1 VDGPAAR
8 RRIGVTARVVEVR
21 NRSQWDSALAALPL
35 AHVLQC
41 WDWGDFKSRW
51 GWQPT
56 RLLFEREGR
65 PTAAAQILRRRLPH
79 TPLSVSYV
87 SKGPVLDYG
96 DAPLLASVLST
107 LEEHARRWRSI
118 FLKIDPDVCLSA
130 GPNDAPLRA
139 EADAV
144 IQMLAARG
152 WRPSAEQIQF
162 KNTVLID
169 LTADEAGLLAAMKP
183 KTRYNIG
190 LASRRGV
197 RVRAGGEPDLPAFYD
212 LYRETARRDGFLIR
226 PPAYYLDVWT
236 QALLNGWARL
246 LLAEVEREVVAGL
259 MLFLFGRTAW
269 YMYGASSDRQ
279 RHLMPNAL
287 LQWEAIRVARQLGCA
302 RYDMWGAPDRFD
314 ERDSMWGVYRFKT
327 GFGGETV
334 RGLGAFD
341 YPPSA
346 RLYWAYT
353 VAMPRLL
360 ALMRRRHNRT
370 EALG

>member
-1 VDGPAAR
+1 
-8 RRIGVTARVVEVR
+8 VTLRVVEVR
-21 NRSQWDSALAALPL
+21 DRSRWDRALAALPL
-35 AHVLQC
+35 AHVLQR

-56 RLLFEREGR
+56 RLLFEREGQ
-65 PTAAAQILRRRLPH
+65 PLAAAQVLRRRLPR

-87 SKGPVLDYG
+87 PKGPALDYG
-96 DAPLLASVLST
+96 DVSLLETVLAT
-107 LEEHARRWRSI
+107 LEGYARRRRSI
-118 FLKIDPDVCLSA
+118 FVKIDPDVCLGA
-130 GPNDAPLRA
+130 GPDDAPPRA
-139 EADAV
+139 EAGAV
-144 IQMLAARG
+144 LQALSARG

-162 KNTVLID
+162 KNTVVVD

-183 KTRYNIG
+183 KTRYNVG

-197 RVRAGGEPDLPAFYD
+197 SVRAGDEPDLPAFYD
-212 LYRETARRDGFLIR
+212 LYHETARRDGFLIR
-226 PPAYYLDVWT
+226 PPAYYLDVWA

-246 LLAEVEREVVAGL
+246 LLAEVEGEAVAGL

-287 LQWEAIRVARQLGCA
+287 LQWEAMRTAKQAGCT

-314 ERDSMWGVYRFKT
+314 EGDSMWGVYRFKT

-341 YPPSA
+341 FPPSV

-353 VAMPRLL
+353 VAMPRVL
-360 ALMRRRHNRT
+360 ALMRRRHART

>member
-1 VDGPAAR
+1 MDSAPAR
-8 RRIGVTARVVEVR
+8 GGIGVTLRVVEVR
-21 NRSQWDSALAALPL
+21 DRSLWDRSLAALPL

-56 RLLFEREGR
+56 HLLFEREGR
-65 PTAAAQILRRRLPH
+65 PLAAAQVLLRRLPH
-79 TPLSVSYV
+79 TPLSVGYV
-87 SKGPVLDYG
+87 PKGPALDYG
-96 DAPLLASVLST
+96 DAPLLTFVLST
-107 LEEHARRWRSI
+107 LEGFARRRRSI
-118 FLKIDPDVCLSA
+118 LLKIDPDVRLGVGCD
-130 GPNDAPLRA
+130 DAPPQA
-139 EADAV
+139 EAAAV
-144 IQMLAARG
+144 LQTLAARG
-152 WRPSAEQIQF
+152 WRSSAQQIQF
-162 KNTVLID
+162 KNTVLVD
-169 LTADEAGLLAAMKP
+169 LAADEAGLLAAMKP

-190 LASRRGV
+190 LAGRRGV
-197 RVRAGGEPDLPAFYD
+197 EIHAGGEPDLPAFYY

-236 QALLNGWARL
+236 QFLLNGWARL
-246 LLAEVEREVVAGL
+246 LLAEVDGEVVAGL

-287 LQWEAIRVARQLGCA
+287 LQWEAIRVARRLGCA
-302 RYDMWGAPDRFD
+302 WYDMWGAPDRFD
-314 ERDSMWGVYRFKT
+314 EGDAMWGVYRFKT

-334 RGLGAFD
+334 RGIGAFD

-353 VAMPRLL
+353 VAMPRALS
-360 ALMRRRHNRT
+360 LMRHRHARA
-370 EALG
+370 ESRG

>member
-1 VDGPAAR
+1 
-8 RRIGVTARVVEVR
+8 VTVHVVEVR
-21 NRSQWDSALAALPL
+21 DRSQWDSTLAALPL
-35 AHVLQC
+35 SHVLQC

-65 PTAAAQILRRRLPH
+65 PLAAAQVLRRRLPH

-87 SKGPVLDYG
+87 PKGPALDYG
-96 DAPLLASVLST
+96 DAPLLTSVLAT
-107 LEEHARRWRSI
+107 LEGYARRWRSI
-118 FLKIDPDVCLSA
+118 FLKIDPDVRLGV
-130 GPNDAPLRA
+130 GPDDAPPQA
-139 EADAV
+139 EAAAAL
-144 IQMLAARG
+144 QTLAARG

-162 KNTVLID
+162 KNTVLMD

-197 RVRAGGEPDLPAFYD
+197 SVRAGGEPDLPAFYH

-226 PPAYYLDVWT
+226 PLAYYLDVWT
-236 QALLNGWARL
+236 QFLLNGWARL
-246 LLAEVEREVVAGL
+246 LLADVEGEMVAGL

-279 RHLMPNAL
+279 RHLMPSAL
-287 LQWEAIRVARQLGCA
+287 LQWEAIRVARRLGCT

-314 ERDSMWGVYRFKT
+314 EGDSMWGVYRFKT
-327 GFGGETV
+327 GFGGETM

-341 YPPSA
+341 FPPSA

-353 VAMPRLL
+353 VAMPRVLTF
-360 ALMRRRHNRT
+360 MRRRHART
-370 EALG
+370 ENLG

>member
-1 VDGPAAR
+1 VTLHVAE
-8 RRIGVTARVVEVR
+8 IGD
-21 NRSQWDSALAALPL
+21 RSQWDRALAALPL

-41 WDWGDFKSRW
+41 WDWGDFKGRW

-65 PTAAAQILRRRLPH
+65 PLAAAQILRRRLPYA
-79 TPLSVSYV
+79 PLSVSYV
-87 SKGPVLDYG
+87 PKGPALDYS
-96 DAPLLASVLST
+96 DASLLASVLST
-107 LEEHARRWRSI
+107 LEGYARRWRSI
-118 FLKIDPDVCLSA
+118 FLKIDPDVRLGV
-130 GPNDAPLRA
+130 GPDEAPLQA
-139 EADAV
+139 EAGAV
-144 IQMLAARG
+144 LQTLAARG

-162 KNTVLID
+162 KNTVLVD

-190 LASRRGV
+190 LASRR
-197 RVRAGGEPDLPAFYD
+197 RVSVHAGGEPDLPAFYK

-226 PPAYYLDVWT
+226 PPAYYLDVWA
-236 QALLNGWARL
+236 QSLLNGWARL
-246 LLAEVEREVVAGL
+246 LLAEVEGEVVAGL

-279 RHLMPNAL
+279 RHLMPSAL
-287 LQWEAIRVARQLGCA
+287 LQWEAIRVAKQSGCT

-314 ERDSMWGVYRFKT
+314 EGDSMWGVYRFKT

-353 VAMPRLL
+353 VAMPRVL
-360 ALMRRRHNRT
+360 ALMRRRHGQAEN
-370 EALG
+370 LG